1 MTFNPKIHHRKS
13 IRLRGYDY
21 SQAGM
26 YLVTICTHDRTPL
39 FGEII
44 NGEMKVNE
52 AGVIATDEIL
62 ITAKMRHNVS
72 LDEFI
77 VMPNHIHNII
87 TVGARCTRPEC
98 TRPECTH
105 PECTH
110 PECPPKNGD
119 GNESE
124 RVQRAPT
131 IGDVVRGYK
140 SAVTKRINQ
149 LRNPPFAPVWQRNYY
164 EHIIRDEAAYLKIA
178 EYIQTNPQRWQE
190 DTYYV

>member
-1 MTFNPKIHHRKS
+1 MTFNPDVHHRKS

-26 YLVTICTHDRTPL
+26 YFVTICTHDRTPL

-44 NGEMKVNE
+44 NGEMEMNE

-62 ITAKMRHNVS
+62 LSAKMRHNIS
-72 LDEFI
+72 FDEFI
-77 VMPNHIHNII
+77 VMPNHMHGII

-98 TRPECTH
+98 TRTECVRT
-105 PECTH
+105 EST
-110 PECPPKNGD
+110 PKNAE
-119 GNESE
+119 GNETGRVSG

-149 LRNPPFAPVWQRNYY
+149 LRNLPCAPVWQRNYY
-164 EHIIRDEAAYLKIA
+164 EHIIRDEVAHLKIA

-190 DTYYV
+190 DIYYV